1 MYKIIQYN
9 MHGVLKDLTRL
20 LSSLPGI
27 GPRSARRIAI
37 TLAQQKEDTA
47 MILVELLNQMKN
59 TIRKCKM
66 CNNLCQESICYIC
79 HNRNRDQNQI
89 CIVSEVADL
98 WAIENMGQY
107 DGVYY
112 VLGGTLSIA
121 NAIGPDNLDFE
132 TLEYRLTMDMEAKEC
147 IIAMNPT
154 IQGQA
159 TVHYIHEILKK
170 YDHITIS
177 TLALGLPM
185 GAQLDYLDNSTLAMA
200 LLSRKEI

>member
-1 MYKIIQYN
+1 
-9 MHGVLKDLTRL
+9 MHGILKDISRILA
-20 LSSLPGI
+20 SLPGL

-37 TLAQQKEDTA
+37 TLAQQKEDTTQVL
-47 MILVELLNQMKN
+47 IELLNEMKN
-59 TIRKCKM
+59 SIRQCRV
-66 CNNLCQESICYIC
+66 CNNLCQDSICHIC
-79 HNRNRDQNQI
+79 NNHSRDKNQI
-89 CIVSEVADL
+89 CIVAEISDL

-107 DGVYY
+107 DGVYH

-121 NAIGPDNLDFE
+121 NAIGPDSLDFHNLQMR
-132 TLEYRLTMDMEAKEC
+132 LEDTEPNIEPKEC

-170 YDHITIS
+170 YDHVTIS

-185 GAQLDYLDNSTLAMA
+185 GAQLDYLDNGTLAMA
-200 LLSRKEI
+200 MASRKEM

>member
-1 MYKIIQYN
+1 
-9 MHGVLKDLTRL
+9 MHGILKDISRILA
-20 LSSLPGI
+20 SLPGL

-37 TLAQQKEDTA
+37 TLAQQKEDVTPVL
-47 MILVELLNQMKN
+47 IELLKQMKN
-59 TIRKCKM
+59 TIRKCRI
-66 CNNLCQESICYIC
+66 CNNLSQDSICHIC
-79 HNRNRDQNQI
+79 SNHSRDQHQI
-89 CIVSEVADL
+89 CIVAEISDL

-107 DGVYY
+107 DGVYH

-121 NAIGPDNLDFE
+121 NAIGPDSLDFH
-132 TLEYRLTMDMEAKEC
+132 TLEMRLGESLERKEC

-170 YDHITIS
+170 YDHVTIS

-185 GAQLDYLDNSTLAMA
+185 GAQLDYLDNGTLAMA
-200 LLSRKEI
+200 MASRKEM

>member
-1 MYKIIQYN
+1 
-9 MHGVLKDLTRL
+9 MHGILRDLSRIL
-20 LSSLPGI
+20 ASLPGL

-37 TLAQQKEDTA
+37 TLAEQKEDTTEVL
-47 MILVELLNQMKN
+47 IQLLNQMKH
-59 TIRKCKM
+59 TIRKCRI
-66 CNNLCQESICYIC
+66 CNNLCQDSSCHICSN
-79 HNRNRDQNQI
+79 HSRDKNQI
-89 CIVSEVADL
+89 CIVAEISDL

-107 DGVYY
+107 DGVYH

-121 NAIGPDNLDFE
+121 NAIGPDSLDFH
-132 TLEYRLTMDMEAKEC
+132 TLEMRLGENMEAKEC

-170 YDHITIS
+170 YDHVTIS

-185 GAQLDYLDNSTLAMA
+185 GAQLDYLDNGTLAMA
-200 LLSRKEI
+200 MASRKEM

>member
-1 MYKIIQYN
+1 V
-9 MHGVLKDLTRL
+9 HGILKDISRILA
-20 LSSLPGI
+20 SLPGL

-37 TLAQQKEDTA
+37 TLAQQKEDTTQVL
-47 MILVELLNQMKN
+47 IELLSQMKN
-59 TIRKCKM
+59 SIRKCKI
-66 CNNLCQESICYIC
+66 CNNLCQDNTCHICSN
-79 HNRNRDQNQI
+79 HSRDSNQI
-89 CIVSEVADL
+89 CIVSDISDL

-107 DGVYY
+107 DGVYH

-121 NAIGPDNLDFE
+121 NSIGPDALDFM
-132 TLEYRLTMDMEAKEC
+132 TLEQRLSDDTEPKEC

-170 YDHITIS
+170 YDHVTIS

-185 GAQLDYLDNSTLAMA
+185 GAQLDYLDNGTLAMA
-200 LLSRKEI
+200 MASRKEM